1 MATTFSDSLITVPLL
16 PPRHVS
22 RPRLLADLDR
32 AADLPFTLLCAGPG
46 AGKTVLLTEWAQNS
60 GAAVAW
66 ITPGAADVAPR
77 RFWNLLESALP
88 ELEGKDR
95 GGPAVGPD
103 GARDA
108 GPGGGPDAGTGRG
121 ADAGA
126 DEGLDPVQLLL
137 SQVHEPAS
145 PLVVIID
152 DAHLLTHPDIL
163 DGLDR
168 LARGWHQGLRLILAA
183 RSDPLLPLHKYR
195 LAGQMAEL
203 RAADLAMTP
212 AEIREV
218 LAAHGVS
225 LPKREVDV
233 LVARTE
239 GWAAGVRLSAMR
251 MEGTEHP
258 ADFVSQLALDAG
270 SIGEYL
276 VDEVLQ
282 RLPDDH
288 RRLLVE
294 TSFLDEVTGPLAGA
308 VTGMTGCEDMLAS
321 LTRDNSFV
329 IPLDPMRTRYRY
341 HQLFGE
347 ILRYLLQRREGR
359 AVCQLKSRAAGW
371 FEHAGDLGS
380 AMYWAVQAEDGP
392 RVATLLAR
400 GGLTHA
406 LVHRQDLSVLRLR
419 DLVPPHDTAEPGSAE
434 APAAAE
440 GAERAE
446 GTAAA
451 EAATAE
457 AAVAAAEAAVAA
469 FAVEAAV
476 AAPEAAAAELDRL
489 RTWQSVQ
496 PTTDRDLLLT
506 CDVAELLL
514 GQKAC
519 DDRAVDAAAAR
530 LLGVPGDVK
539 TAVASGL
546 RASVLLTQASVH
558 LWHGRH
564 EDVAALLE
572 EAMAEAATDG
582 QDGLELEALSMMA
595 CLDSLWS
602 RANRAE
608 RAIQQA
614 QAMRKAKGL
623 AAPAALELATA
634 VSALFSGNL
643 GGQARAT
650 ARIVP
655 SGAAGADPAL
665 DTAAALVLAAGLLA
679 RDQRAEPRAI
689 LQEQADRVLPP
700 ALAAYRDVML
710 ADLETSYG
718 RPRSALARLE
728 RLRKTKFAPVIA
740 PAAARAHL
748 ALGDPR
754 SARDCVR
761 DVLASPSSQ
770 ISRLTFV
777 EALLCDARIAEAG
790 GDVGQALEI
799 LVHAF
804 DAARGEVVLPF
815 HCASASFAGLLARHP
830 GMAGQWPAGAVAETR
845 RAGIPVQVPAQRVA
859 RDLPDPLT
867 PRELT
872 ILRLLATSLSTGEI
886 ADELCLSVNTVKTH
900 LAAIYRKLPA
910 SRRREAVLRARD
922 LELI

>member
-1 MATTFSDSLITVPLL
+1 
-16 PPRHVS
+16 
-22 RPRLLADLDR
+22 LLADLDR

-46 AGKTVLLTEWAQNS
+46 AGKTVLLTEWAQNCK
-60 GAAVAW
+60 AQVAW
-66 ITPGAADVAPR
+66 ITPGTADVEPR

-88 ELEGKDR
+88 DLDGRDR
-95 GGPAVGPD
+95 GAT
-103 GARDA
+103 AA
-108 GPGGGPDAGTGRG
+108 PDAVF
-121 ADAGA
+121 
-126 DEGLDPVQLLL
+126 DPVQLLL
-137 SQVHEPAS
+137 SQVPDPET

-218 LAAHGVS
+218 LAVHGVS

-251 MEGTEHP
+251 MEGTERP

-282 RLPDDH
+282 RLPEDY

-294 TSFLDEVTGPLAGA
+294 TSFLDEVTGPLADA
-308 VTGMTGCEDMLAS
+308 VTGMTGCEDRLAG

-347 ILRYLLQRREGR
+347 ILRYLLRRREGQ
-359 AVCQLKSRAAGW
+359 AVAMLKQRAAAW
-371 FEHAGDLGS
+371 FEREGDLGS
-380 AMYWAVQAEDGP
+380 AMFWAVQADDGP
-392 RVATLLAR
+392 RVASLLAR
-400 GGLTHA
+400 GGLAHA
-406 LVHRQDLSVLRLR
+406 LVHRQDLSGLRLR
-419 DLVPPHDTAEPGSAE
+419 ELVPAQELAEPAESAQ
-434 APAAAE
+434 AE
-440 GAERAE
+440 LM
-446 GTAAA
+446 
-451 EAATAE
+451 
-457 AAVAAAEAAVAA
+457 VAAL
-469 FAVEAAV
+469 AVEAAV

-489 RTWQSVQ
+489 RAWQSGHAL
-496 PTTDRDLLLT
+496 TERDLVVT
-506 CDVAELLL
+506 CDIAELLL
-514 GQKAC
+514 GQRAC

-530 LLGVPGDVK
+530 LLG
-539 TAVASGL
+539 TASDARPVIQGL
-546 RASVLLTQASVH
+546 RAAVLLAQASVH

-564 EDVAALLE
+564 EDVGALLE
-572 EAMAEAATDG
+572 EALAEAEHDA

-602 RANRAE
+602 RANRADK
-608 RAIQQA
+608 AIARA

-623 AAPAALELATA
+623 SAPPALELATA

-643 GGQARAT
+643 GGQARAVQ
-650 ARIVP
+650 RIVLT
-655 SGAAGADPAL
+655 GAVGVDPAL
-665 DTAAALVLAAGLLA
+665 ETAAALVLAAGLLA
-679 RDQRAEPRAI
+679 RDERAEPRSL
-689 LQEQADRVLPP
+689 LQEQADGVLPP
-700 ALAAYRDVML
+700 TLSAYRDVML

-718 RPRSALARLE
+718 RPRSALALLE
-728 RLRKTKFAPVIA
+728 RCRKTKFAPVTA

-748 ALGDPR
+748 ALSDLR

-761 DVLASPSSQ
+761 DVLASPSAQ
-770 ISRLTFV
+770 ISRFTFV
-777 EALLCDARIAEAG
+777 EALLCDARIAEAA
-790 GDVGQALEI
+790 GDEGQALEI

-815 HCASASFAGLLARHP
+815 HCAGASLAGLLARHP
-830 GMAGQWPAGAVAETR
+830 GVAGQWPAGPVPEARVA
-845 RAGIPVQVPAQRVA
+845 PVQVPAQRIP
-859 RDLPDPLT
+859 RELPDPLT

-872 ILRLLATSLSTGEI
+872 ILRLLATTLSTGEI

>member
-1 MATTFSDSLITVPLL
+1 MATTFSDSLVTVPLL

-60 GAAVAW
+60 KAQVAW
-66 ITPGAADVAPR
+66 ITPGTADVAPR

-88 ELEGKDR
+88 DLDGRDR
-95 GGPAVGPD
+95 GGPAAAGALPGPVS
-103 GARDA
+103 GTV
-108 GPGGGPDAGTGRG
+108 PDAV
-121 ADAGA
+121 
-126 DEGLDPVQLLL
+126 LDPVQLLL
-137 SQVHEPAS
+137 SQVPDPAS

-168 LARGWHQGLRLILAA
+168 LARGRHQGLRLILAA

-218 LAAHGVS
+218 LASHGVS

-233 LVARTE
+233 LAARTE

-251 MEGTEHP
+251 MEGTERP

-308 VTGMTGCEDMLAS
+308 VTGMTGCEDMLAG

-347 ILRYLLQRREGR
+347 ILRYLLQRREGQ
-359 AVCQLKSRAAGW
+359 AVCQLKTRAAAW
-371 FEHAGDLGS
+371 FEREGDLGS
-380 AMYWAVQAEDGP
+380 AMYWAVQADDGP
-392 RVATLLAR
+392 RAASLLAR
-400 GGLTHA
+400 GGLAHA
-406 LVHRQDLSVLRLR
+406 LVHRQDLSGLRLR
-419 DLVPPHDTAEPGSAE
+419 ELVLPLDPVPHEPALPGSAGS
-434 APAAAE
+434 AE
-440 GAERAE
+440 S
-446 GTAAA
+446 
-451 EAATAE
+451 
-457 AAVAAAEAAVAA
+457 AVAA

-476 AAPEAAAAELDRL
+476 ASPEAAAAELDRL
-489 RTWQSVQ
+489 RAWQSGQ
-496 PTTDRDLLLT
+496 PTADRDLLVT
-506 CDVAELLL
+506 CDVVELLL

-530 LLGVPGDVK
+530 LLGAPGDAK
-539 TAVASGL
+539 PAVTPGL
-546 RASVLLTQASVH
+546 RAAVLLTQASVH

-564 EDVAALLE
+564 EDVGALLE
-572 EAMAEAATDG
+572 EAMSEAASDG
-582 QDGLELEALSMMA
+582 QDGLELEALSVMA

-602 RANRAE
+602 RANRAD
-608 RAIQQA
+608 RAIQRA

-623 AAPAALELATA
+623 AAPPALELATA
-634 VSALFSGNL
+634 VSALFAGNL
-643 GGQARAT
+643 GGHARAVQ
-650 ARIVP
+650 RIVRR
-655 SGAAGADPAL
+655 GAAGADPAL
-665 DTAAALVLAAGLLA
+665 ETAAALVLAAGLLA
-679 RDQRAEPRAI
+679 RDQRAESRAI
-689 LQEQADRVLPP
+689 LQEQADHVFPP

-728 RLRKTKFAPVIA
+728 RTRKTKFAPVTA

-748 ALGDPR
+748 ALSDLR

-770 ISRLTFV
+770 ISRFTFV

-790 GDVGQALEI
+790 GDEGQALEI

-830 GMAGQWPAGAVAETR
+830 GVAGQWPADAVAEARVT
-845 RAGIPVQVPAQRVA
+845 PVPVPAQRIA
-859 RDLPDPLT
+859 RELPDPLT

-872 ILRLLATSLSTGEI
+872 ILRLLATTLSTGEI

>member
-60 GAAVAW
+60 KAQVAW
-66 ITPGAADVAPR
+66 ITPGTADVVPR

-88 ELEGKDR
+88 DLEGKDR
-95 GGPAVGPD
+95 DGTATVPDAV
-103 GARDA
+103 RDA
-108 GPGGGPDAGTGRG
+108 VP
-121 ADAGA
+121 
-126 DEGLDPVQLLL
+126 DPVQLLL
-137 SQVHEPAS
+137 GQVPDPAT

-168 LARGWHQGLRLILAA
+168 LARGWHQGPRLILAA

-218 LAAHGVS
+218 LAVHGVS

-233 LVARTE
+233 LAARTE

-251 MEGTEHP
+251 MEGTERP

-276 VDEVLQ
+276 VDEVLR

-308 VTGMTGCEDMLAS
+308 VTGMAGCEDMLAG

-347 ILRYLLQRREGR
+347 ILRYLLQRREGQ
-359 AVCQLKSRAAGW
+359 AVCQLKERAAAW
-371 FEHAGDLGS
+371 FEREGDLGS
-380 AMYWAVQAEDGP
+380 AMYWAVQADDGP
-392 RVATLLAR
+392 RVASLLAR
-400 GGLTHA
+400 GGLAHA
-406 LVHRQDLSVLRLR
+406 LVHRQDLSGLRLR
-419 DLVPPHDTAEPGSAE
+419 ELVPPDEPTHPGSAE
-434 APAAAE
+434 PAESAE
-440 GAERAE
+440 P
-446 GTAAA
+446 
-451 EAATAE
+451 
-457 AAVAAAEAAVAA
+457 AVAA
-469 FAVEAAV
+469 FAVEAVA

-489 RTWQSVQ
+489 RAWQSCQ
-496 PTTDRDLLLT
+496 SLTDRDLVVT
-506 CDVAELLL
+506 CDLVELLL

-519 DDRAVDAAAAR
+519 DDRAVDAAATR
-530 LLGVPGDVK
+530 LLGAPSDPKPPVTP
-539 TAVASGL
+539 GL
-546 RASVLLTQASVH
+546 RAAVLLTQASAH

-564 EDVAALLE
+564 EDVGALLK
-572 EAMAEAATDG
+572 EAMAEAASDG
-582 QDGLELEALSMMA
+582 HDGLELEALSMMA

-602 RANRAE
+602 RANRAD
-608 RAIQQA
+608 RAIQRA

-623 AAPAALELATA
+623 GAPPALELATA

-643 GGQARAT
+643 GGQARAVQ
-650 ARIVP
+650 RIVR

-665 DTAAALVLAAGLLA
+665 ETAAALVLAAGLLA
-679 RDQRAEPRAI
+679 RDQRTEPRAI

-728 RLRKTKFAPVIA
+728 RSRKTKFAPVIA
-740 PAAARAHL
+740 PPAARAYL
-748 ALGDPR
+748 ALGDLR

-761 DVLASPSSQ
+761 DVLASPSPQ
-770 ISRLTFV
+770 ISRFTFV

-790 GDVGQALEI
+790 GDAGQALEI

-830 GMAGQWPAGAVAETR
+830 GMASRWPAGAVAEARVT
-845 RAGIPVQVPAQRVA
+845 PVPVPAQRIT
-859 RDLPDPLT
+859 RELPDPLT

-872 ILRLLATSLSTGEI
+872 ILRLLATTLSTGEI

>member
-1 MATTFSDSLITVPLL
+1 
-16 PPRHVS
+16 VS

-60 GAAVAW
+60 KAQVAW
-66 ITPGAADVAPR
+66 VTPGAPDIAPR

-88 ELEGKDR
+88 DLDGKDH
-95 GGPAVGPD
+95 
-103 GARDA
+103 
-108 GPGGGPDAGTGRG
+108 GTGAVQDG
-121 ADAGA
+121 VADAV
-126 DEGLDPVQLLL
+126 LDPVQLLL
-137 SQVHEPAS
+137 SQVPDPGA

-152 DAHLLTHPDIL
+152 DAHLISHPEIL

-218 LAAHGVS
+218 LAVHGVS

-251 MEGTEHP
+251 MEGTERP

-294 TSFLDEVTGPLAGA
+294 TSFLDEVTGPLADA
-308 VTGMTGCEDMLAS
+308 VTEMTGCEDMLAG

-347 ILRYLLQRREGR
+347 ILRYLLQRREGQ
-359 AVCQLKSRAAGW
+359 AVCQLKERAAAW
-371 FEHAGDLGS
+371 FEREGDLGS
-380 AMYWAVQAEDGP
+380 AMYWAVQADDGP
-392 RVATLLAR
+392 RVAALLAR
-400 GGLTHA
+400 GGLAHA
-406 LVHRQDLSVLRLR
+406 LVHRQDLSGLRLR
-419 DLVPPHDTAEPGSAE
+419 DLVPPHETPDETAEPVESAL
-434 APAAAE
+434 
-440 GAERAE
+440 
-446 GTAAA
+446 
-451 EAATAE
+451 
-457 AAVAAAEAAVAA
+457 AA

-476 AAPEAAAAELDRL
+476 AAPEAAAGELDRL
-489 RTWQSVQ
+489 RAWRTGQ
-496 PTTDRDLLLT
+496 PLTDRDLLVT
-506 CDVAELLL
+506 CDLAELLL
-514 GQKAC
+514 GQKAS

-530 LLGVPGDVK
+530 LLGAPSDAK
-539 TAVASGL
+539 PPLAPGL
-546 RASVLLTQASVH
+546 RAAVLLAQAGVH

-564 EDVAALLE
+564 EDVGALLE
-572 EAMAEAATDG
+572 EAMAEAASDG
-582 QDGLELEALSMMA
+582 QDGLELEALSMIA

-602 RANRAE
+602 RANRADK
-608 RAIQQA
+608 AIQRA
-614 QAMRKAKGL
+614 QALRKAKGL
-623 AAPAALELATA
+623 GAPPALELATA

-643 GGQARAT
+643 GGQARAVQ
-650 ARIVP
+650 RIVL
-655 SGAAGADPAL
+655 SGAAGADPGL
-665 DTAAALVLAAGLLA
+665 ETAAALVLAAGLLA

-689 LQEQADRVLPP
+689 LQEQADDVLPP
-700 ALAAYRDVML
+700 VLAAYRNVML

-728 RLRKTKFAPVIA
+728 RSRKTMFAPVTA

-748 ALGDPR
+748 ALSDLR

-770 ISRLTFV
+770 ISRFTFV
-777 EALLCDARIAEAG
+777 EALLCDARIAAAG
-790 GDVGQALEI
+790 GDEGQALEI

-830 GMAGQWPAGAVAETR
+830 GVASQWPAGALAEARVTLV
-845 RAGIPVQVPAQRVA
+845 PVQAQRIT

-872 ILRLLATSLSTGEI
+872 ILRLLATTLSTGEI

>member
-1 MATTFSDSLITVPLL
+1 M
-16 PPRHVS
+16 
-22 RPRLLADLDR
+22 
-32 AADLPFTLLCAGPG
+32 
-46 AGKTVLLTEWAQNS
+46 
-60 GAAVAW
+60 
-66 ITPGAADVAPR
+66 
-77 RFWNLLESALP
+77 
-88 ELEGKDR
+88 
-95 GGPAVGPD
+95 
-103 GARDA
+103 
-108 GPGGGPDAGTGRG
+108 
-121 ADAGA
+121 
-126 DEGLDPVQLLL
+126 
-137 SQVHEPAS
+137 
-145 PLVVIID
+145 
-152 DAHLLTHPDIL
+152 
-163 DGLDR
+163 
-168 LARGWHQGLRLILAA
+168 RLILAA

-218 LAAHGVS
+218 LAVHGVS

-251 MEGTEHP
+251 MEGTERP

-308 VTGMTGCEDMLAS
+308 VTGMTGCEDMLVS

-347 ILRYLLQRREGR
+347 ILRYLLQRRDGQ
-359 AVCQLKSRAAGW
+359 AVCQLKTRAAAW
-371 FEHAGDLGS
+371 FEREGDLGS
-380 AMYWAVQAEDGP
+380 AMYWAVQADDGP
-392 RVATLLAR
+392 RVASLLAR
-400 GGLTHA
+400 GGLAHA
-406 LVHRQDLSVLRLR
+406 LVHRQDLSGLRLR
-419 DLVPPHDTAEPGSAE
+419 ELVPPHAPAQPAEPVES
-434 APAAAE
+434 
-440 GAERAE
+440 
-446 GTAAA
+446 
-451 EAATAE
+451 
-457 AAVAAAEAAVAA
+457 AVAA

-489 RTWQSVQ
+489 RAWQSCQ
-496 PTTDRDLLLT
+496 PLTDRDLLVT
-506 CDVAELLL
+506 CDVVELLL

-519 DDRAVDAAAAR
+519 DDGAVDAAAAR
-530 LLGVPGDVK
+530 LLGAPGDAKPPV
-539 TAVASGL
+539 TPGL
-546 RASVLLTQASVH
+546 RAAVLLAQASVH

-564 EDVAALLE
+564 EDVGALLE
-572 EAMAEAATDG
+572 EAMAEAADDG
-582 QDGLELEALSMMA
+582 QDGLELEALGMMA

-602 RANRAE
+602 RANRAD
-608 RAIQQA
+608 RAIQRA
-614 QAMRKAKGL
+614 QAMRRAKGL
-623 AAPAALELATA
+623 GAPPALELATA
-634 VSALFSGNL
+634 VNALFSGNL
-643 GGQARAT
+643 GGQARALQ
-650 ARIVP
+650 RIVL

-665 DTAAALVLAAGLLA
+665 ETAAALVLAAGLLA

-718 RPRSALARLE
+718 RPRSALTRLE
-728 RLRKTKFAPVIA
+728 RSRKTKFAPVTA

-748 ALGDPR
+748 ALSDLR

-770 ISRLTFV
+770 ISRFTFV

-790 GDVGQALEI
+790 GDEGQALEN

-815 HCASASFAGLLARHP
+815 HCAGASFAALLARHP
-830 GMAGQWPAGAVAETR
+830 GMAGQWPAGAVAEAR
-845 RAGIPVQVPAQRVA
+845 GIPVPVPAQRVT
-859 RDLPDPLT
+859 RELPDPLT

-872 ILRLLATSLSTGEI
+872 ILRLLATTLSTGEI

>member
-46 AGKTVLLTEWAQNS
+46 AGKTVLLTEWAQN
-60 GAAVAW
+60 AKAQVAW

-88 ELEGKDR
+88 DLDGKDR
-95 GGPAVGPD
+95 ADPGTVP
-103 GARDA
+103 GA
-108 GPGGGPDAGTGRG
+108 GPDAVPDAVPG
-121 ADAGA
+121 AV
-126 DEGLDPVQLLL
+126 LDPVQLLL
-137 SQVHEPAS
+137 SQVPDPAT

-168 LARGWHQGLRLILAA
+168 LARGRHQGLRLILAA

-203 RAADLAMTP
+203 RAAELAMTP

-218 LAAHGVS
+218 LAVHGVS

-251 MEGTEHP
+251 MEGTERP

-347 ILRYLLQRREGR
+347 ILRYLLQRREGQ
-359 AVCQLKSRAAGW
+359 AVCQLKTRAAAW
-371 FEHAGDLGS
+371 FEREGDLGS
-380 AMYWAVQAEDGP
+380 AMFWAVQADDGP
-392 RVATLLAR
+392 RVASLLAR
-400 GGLTHA
+400 GGLAHA
-406 LVHRQDLSVLRLR
+406 VVHRQDLSGLRLR
-419 DLVPPHDTAEPGSAE
+419 ELIPPHPAEPAADLAG
-434 APAAAE
+434 AAE
-440 GAERAE
+440 S
-446 GTAAA
+446 
-451 EAATAE
+451 
-457 AAVAAAEAAVAA
+457 AVAA
-469 FAVEAAV
+469 FAVEATV

-489 RTWQSVQ
+489 RAWQSGQ
-496 PTTDRDLLLT
+496 PLTDRDLLVT
-506 CDVAELLL
+506 CDVVELLL

-519 DDRAVDAAAAR
+519 DDRAVDGAAAR
-530 LLGVPGDVK
+530 LLGAQGDVK
-539 TAVASGL
+539 PAVAPGL
-546 RASVLLTQASVH
+546 HAAVLLTQASVH

-564 EDVAALLE
+564 EDVGALLE
-572 EAMAEAATDG
+572 EAMAEAESDG
-582 QDGLELEALSMMA
+582 QDGLKLEALSMMA

-602 RANRAE
+602 RAIRAD
-608 RAIQQA
+608 RAIQRA

-623 AAPAALELATA
+623 GAPPALELATA

-643 GGQARAT
+643 SGHARAVQ
-650 ARIVP
+650 RIVL

-665 DTAAALVLAAGLLA
+665 ETAAGLVLAAGLLA

-700 ALAAYRDVML
+700 ALGAYRDIML

-728 RLRKTKFAPVIA
+728 RSRKTKFAPVAA

-748 ALGDPR
+748 ALSDLR

-770 ISRLTFV
+770 ISRFTFV
-777 EALLCDARIAEAG
+777 EALLCDARIAAAG
-790 GDVGQALEI
+790 GDEGQALEI

-815 HCASASFAGLLARHP
+815 HCASASFADLLARHP
-830 GMAGQWPAGAVAETR
+830 GMAGQWPAGAVAEARVT
-845 RAGIPVQVPAQRVA
+845 PVPVPAQRVA
-859 RDLPDPLT
+859 RELPDPLT

-872 ILRLLATSLSTGEI
+872 ILRLLATTLSTGEI